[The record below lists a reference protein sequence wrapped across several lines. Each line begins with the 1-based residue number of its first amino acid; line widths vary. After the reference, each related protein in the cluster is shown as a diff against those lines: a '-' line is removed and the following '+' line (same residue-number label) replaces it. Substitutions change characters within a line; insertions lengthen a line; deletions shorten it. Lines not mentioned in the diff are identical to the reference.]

1 MSQTI
6 KEQLLKL
13 FWGVCGKPVKPSG
26 SRCDTREPPQSL
38 KGCETREPSQ
48 SLKVD
53 RAQKRFLEKKHW
65 GRNEKPHNRP
75 WVSPAKAPELSGQKA
90 LAKTKDI
97 LGPKDSIPSKPCI
110 TRISADAR
118 LHLSC
123 ERNFESYDLIS
134 DEMLGIESRFDDS
147 ATEIK
152 IGLDFGTS
160 TVKVVV
166 KTDTD
171 FIAVPF
177 IQAEGIS
184 AYLLPT
190 QLHQRKDGTFSLSSK
205 DPVNRLDLKLQLLNN
220 SQGREG
226 QIYASIF
233 LALVLRHVRGW
244 LFSTYSKYD
253 DETISWECS
262 IGYPSTEND
271 SQAASIW
278 RELIYRSWILSVQ
291 PGEISFSEAELL
303 WKCALEDFEDQIS
316 FDYFNC
322 MPEVVAA
329 VAGFLR
335 NQPIYDDFKGNY
347 TLIDIGSG
355 TVDISAFS
363 FQTIPNQHCY
373 ARTLFSNQVEH
384 LGTSNCHH
392 SRLTWLKNLMLKAK
406 ESTEFTDREKSQL
419 SRFIQEIEGEA
430 HRVLLAPIKNSI
442 CEYFSGIQG
451 VFDFHSPDTEF
462 ARALTNLLAKVRFVC
477 DRKRVLSRDD
487 ISRMPVF
494 FCGGGA
500 RSLFYRGA
508 FLRQH
513 PNISWLNIKK
523 VLENG
528 VIKELANSMVIP
540 IDINDYDRLLVAY
553 GLSAIDPPKS
563 FIAEERAEQPV
574 RGVRQF
580 VSKEML

>member
-1 MSQTI
+1 M
-6 KEQLLKL
+6 KL
-13 FWGVCGKPVKPSG
+13 FQVVCGKSVYSSDNRLNTRKSSHSPRMSSEKRRISQERHWDRRDKP
-26 SRCDTREPPQSL
+26 
-38 KGCETREPSQ
+38 
-48 SLKVD
+48 
-53 RAQKRFLEKKHW
+53 QKTTS
-65 GRNEKPHNRP
+65 
-75 WVSPAKAPELSGQKA
+75 VSPTEA
-90 LAKTKDI
+90 LEFKNRSTHAHPTKT
-97 LGPKDSIPSKPCI
+97 GSSPKDSNCKTTRI
-110 TRISADAR
+110 TEISADAR
-118 LHLSC
+118 LHLVSA
-123 ERNFESYDLIS
+123 RSFEHHELLS
-134 DEMLGIESRFDDS
+134 DEKLGIESRFDDNG
-147 ATEIK
+147 TEIK
-152 IGLDFGTS
+152 VGLDFGTS
-160 TVKVVV
+160 TVKVVI
-166 KTDTD
+166 KTDID

-190 QLHQRKDGTFSLSSK
+190 QLHRRKDSTFSLSSK
-205 DPVNRLDLKLQLLNN
+205 DPINRLDLKLQLLNN

-253 DETISWECS
+253 DEAISWECS
-262 IGYPSTEND
+262 IGYPSTDND
-271 SQAASIW
+271 SQAALIW
-278 RELIYRSWILSVQ
+278 KELIYRSWILSVQ
-291 PGEISFSEAELL
+291 PGEISFPEAEQL
-303 WKCALEDFEDQIS
+303 WKRPLEDFEEQIS
-316 FDYFNC
+316 FEYFNC

-335 NQPIYDDFKGNY
+335 NQPVYDDFKGNY

-363 FQTIPNQHCY
+363 FQTIPNQHSY
-373 ARTLFSNQVEH
+373 ARTLFSTQVEH

-406 ESTEFTDREKSQL
+406 ESAEFTDGEKSQFTQ
-419 SRFIQEIEGEA
+419 FIQEIDEEM
-430 HRVLLAPIKNSI
+430 HKVLLSPIKNSV
-442 CEYFSGIQG
+442 CEYFSGLLV
-451 VFDFHSPDTEF
+451 VFGSPSPDTEF
-462 ARALTNLLAKVRFVC
+462 TKALTNLLAKVRFAC

-487 ISRMPVF
+487 ISRMPAF
-494 FCGGGA
+494 LCGGGA

-523 VLENG
+523 VLEND

-540 IDINDYDRLLVAY
+540 IDIKDYDRLLVAY

-563 FIAEERAEQPV
+563 FIATERKEFSV
-574 RGVRQF
+574 KYGESF
-580 VSKEML
+580 VSKEMI